1 MSKIKYFV
9 MAVITLV
16 MASCG
21 GSEDSVKFESNTIMY
36 NGEPTLE
43 IVDAT
48 LTMESTECRSG
59 AVTFTEDRPVLRVT
73 FKVVKKVEEKVIRGY
88 LGFQAYD
95 ADGSRLKKLKFSLGG
110 DHDQAKKLG
119 ELLNKEVGTTETIK
133 FGPNKRGERY
143 MNFEVEKLDMF
154 KVKYELSLY
163 TQKDEDDYNNK
174 YRSWSSSDDKEV
186 DSSESGDEEVDSSKS
201 DDENW
206 DATLDSYEKYV
217 NDYISLMKKAKNG
230 DMDALS
236 EYPSILENAQKLSEK
251 LQNAK
256 GSMSSSQLSR
266 YVKITNKMT
275 QAAANK

>member
-1 MSKIKYFV
+1 
-9 MAVITLV
+9 
-16 MASCG
+16 
-21 GSEDSVKFESNTIMY
+21 
-36 NGEPTLE
+36 
-43 IVDAT
+43 
-48 LTMESTECRSG
+48 
-59 AVTFTEDRPVLRVT
+59 
-73 FKVVKKVEEKVIRGY
+73 
-88 LGFQAYD
+88 
-95 ADGSRLKKLKFSLGG
+95 
-110 DHDQAKKLG
+110 
-119 ELLNKEVGTTETIK
+119 
-133 FGPNKRGERY
+133 

-163 TQKDEDDYNNK
+163 TQQNEDDYNNK
-174 YRSWSSSDDKEV
+174 YLSTSSSDDKEV

>member
-21 GSEDSVKFESNTIMY
+21 GSEDSVKFESDTIMY

-73 FKVVKKVEEKVIRGY
+73 FKVVKKVEEKVIRGS
-88 LGFQAYD
+88 LSFQAYD
-95 ADGSRLKKLKFSLGG
+95 ADGSRLKNLKFHAG
-110 DHDQAKKLG
+110 DIEQEKKLG

-163 TQKDEDDYNNK
+163 TQQNEDDYNNK
-174 YRSWSSSDDKEV
+174 YLSTSSSDDKEV

>member
-1 MSKIKYFV
+1 
-9 MAVITLV
+9 
-16 MASCG
+16 
-21 GSEDSVKFESNTIMY
+21 
-36 NGEPTLE
+36 
-43 IVDAT
+43 
-48 LTMESTECRSG
+48 
-59 AVTFTEDRPVLRVT
+59 
-73 FKVVKKVEEKVIRGY
+73 
-88 LGFQAYD
+88 
-95 ADGSRLKKLKFSLGG
+95 
-110 DHDQAKKLG
+110 
-119 ELLNKEVGTTETIK
+119 
-133 FGPNKRGERY
+133 

-154 KVKYELSLY
+154 KVKYELELY
-163 TQKDEDDYNNK
+163 TQQDEDDYNNK
-174 YRSWSSSDDKEV
+174 YLSTSSSDDKEV

>member
-21 GSEDSVKFESNTIMY
+21 GSGDSVKFESNTIMY

-73 FKVVKKVEEKVIRGY
+73 FKVVKKVEEKVIRGS
-88 LGFQAYD
+88 LSFQAYD
-95 ADGSRLKKLKFSLGG
+95 ADGSRLKNLKFHAG
-110 DHDQAKKLG
+110 DIEQEKKLG

-163 TQKDEDDYNNK
+163 TQQNEDDYNNK
-174 YRSWSSSDDKEV
+174 YLSTSSSDDKEV

-217 NDYISLMKKAKNG
+217 NDYISLMKKAKKG

>member
-73 FKVVKKVEEKVIRGY
+73 FKVVKKVEEKVIRGS
-88 LGFQAYD
+88 LSFQAYD
-95 ADGSRLKKLKFSLGG
+95 ADGSRLKNLKFSAG
-110 DHDQAKKLG
+110 DIEQEKKLG

-217 NDYISLMKKAKNG
+217 NDYISLMKKAKKG

>member
-21 GSEDSVKFESNTIMY
+21 GSEDSVKFESDTIMY

-88 LGFQAYD
+88 LSFQAYD
-95 ADGSRLKKLKFSLGG
+95 ADGSRLKNLKFSAG
-110 DHDQAKKLG
+110 DIEQEKKLG

-163 TQKDEDDYNNK
+163 TQQNEDDYNNK
-174 YRSWSSSDDKEV
+174 YLSTSSSDDKEV

>member
-73 FKVVKKVEEKVIRGY
+73 FKVVKKVEEKVIRGS
-88 LGFQAYD
+88 LSFQAYD
-95 ADGSRLKKLKFSLGG
+95 ADGSRLKNLKFSAG
-110 DHDQAKKLG
+110 DIEQEEKLG

-154 KVKYELSLY
+154 KVKYELELY
-163 TQKDEDDYNNK
+163 TQQDEDDYNNK
-174 YRSWSSSDDKEV
+174 YVFSTSPSDDEEV
-186 DSSESGDEEVDSSKS
+186 DSSESDDEEVDSSES
-201 DDENW
+201 NDEDW

>member
-21 GSEDSVKFESNTIMY
+21 GSEDSVKFESDTIMY

-95 ADGSRLKKLKFSLGG
+95 ADGSRLKNLKFSAG
-110 DHDQAKKLG
+110 DIEQEEKLG

-174 YRSWSSSDDKEV
+174 YRSWSSSDDK
-186 DSSESGDEEVDSSKS
+186 
-201 DDENW
+201 
-206 DATLDSYEKYV
+206 
-217 NDYISLMKKAKNG
+217 
-230 DMDALS
+230 
-236 EYPSILENAQKLSEK
+236 
-251 LQNAK
+251 
-256 GSMSSSQLSR
+256 
-266 YVKITNKMT
+266 
-275 QAAANK
+275 

>member
-21 GSEDSVKFESNTIMY
+21 GSEDSVKFESDTIMY

-73 FKVVKKVEEKVIRGY
+73 FKVVKKIEEKVIRGS
-88 LGFQAYD
+88 LSFQAYD
-95 ADGSRLKKLKFSLGG
+95 ADGSRLKNLKFSAG
-110 DHDQAKKLG
+110 DIEQEKKLG

-163 TQKDEDDYNNK
+163 TQQDEDDYNNK
-174 YRSWSSSDDKEV
+174 YLSTSSSDDKEV

>member
-21 GSEDSVKFESNTIMY
+21 GSEDSVKFESDTIMY

-95 ADGSRLKKLKFSLGG
+95 ADGSRLKNLKFHAG
-110 DHDQAKKLG
+110 DIEQEKKLG

-154 KVKYELSLY
+154 KVKYELELY
-163 TQKDEDDYNNK
+163 TQQDEDDYNNK
-174 YRSWSSSDDKEV
+174 YVFSTSPSDDEEV
-186 DSSESGDEEVDSSKS
+186 DSSESDDEEVDSSES
-201 DDENW
+201 NDEDW

>member
-21 GSEDSVKFESNTIMY
+21 GSEDSVKFESDTIMY

-73 FKVVKKVEEKVIRGY
+73 FKVVKKIEEKVIRGS
-88 LGFQAYD
+88 LSFQAYD
-95 ADGSRLKKLKFSLGG
+95 ADGSRLKNLKFHAG
-110 DHDQAKKLG
+110 DIEQEKKLG

-174 YRSWSSSDDKEV
+174 YRSWSSSDDK
-186 DSSESGDEEVDSSKS
+186 
-201 DDENW
+201 
-206 DATLDSYEKYV
+206 
-217 NDYISLMKKAKNG
+217 
-230 DMDALS
+230 
-236 EYPSILENAQKLSEK
+236 
-251 LQNAK
+251 
-256 GSMSSSQLSR
+256 
-266 YVKITNKMT
+266 
-275 QAAANK
+275 

>member
-48 LTMESTECRSG
+48 LTMESTECKSG

-73 FKVVKKVEEKVIRGY
+73 FKVLKKVEEKVIYGN

-95 ADGSRLKKLKFSLGG
+95 ADGSKLKKLKFNCGAAG
-110 DHDQAKKLG
+110 HDYEQAKKLG

-133 FGPNKRGERY
+133 FGPNKKGE
-143 MNFEVEKLDMF
+143 MHMDFQVEKLDMF
-154 KVKYELSLY
+154 KVSLELSPY
-163 TQKDEDDYNNK
+163 TQQDSDDYDNK
-174 YRSWSSSDDKEV
+174 YRSTSSSDDEEV
-186 DSSESGDEEVDSSKS
+186 DSSES
-201 DDENW
+201 DDEDW
-206 DATLDSYEKYV
+206 DAILDSYEEYV
-217 NDYISLMKKAKNG
+217 NNYISLLKKAKNG

-236 EYPSILENAQKLSEK
+236 EYPSVMKDAQELSEK

-266 YVKITNKMT
+266 YAKITTNMT
-275 QAAANK
+275 KAAASMN

>member
-21 GSEDSVKFESNTIMY
+21 GSGDSVKFESNTIMY

-73 FKVVKKVEEKVIRGY
+73 FKVVKKVEEKVIRGS
-88 LGFQAYD
+88 LSFQAYD
-95 ADGSRLKKLKFSLGG
+95 ADGSRLKNLKFHAG
-110 DHDQAKKLG
+110 DIEQEEKLG

-163 TQKDEDDYNNK
+163 TQKDEDDYKNK
-174 YRSWSSSDDKEV
+174 YRSWSSSDDK
-186 DSSESGDEEVDSSKS
+186 
-201 DDENW
+201 
-206 DATLDSYEKYV
+206 
-217 NDYISLMKKAKNG
+217 
-230 DMDALS
+230 
-236 EYPSILENAQKLSEK
+236 
-251 LQNAK
+251 
-256 GSMSSSQLSR
+256 
-266 YVKITNKMT
+266 
-275 QAAANK
+275 

>member
-1 MSKIKYFV
+1 

-21 GSEDSVKFESNTIMY
+21 GSGDSVKFESNTIMY

-48 LTMESTECRSG
+48 LTMESTECQSG

-73 FKVVKKVEEKVIRGY
+73 FKVVKKVEEKVIRGS
-88 LGFQAYD
+88 LSFQAYD
-95 ADGSRLKKLKFSLGG
+95 ADGSRLKNLKFSAG
-110 DHDQAKKLG
+110 DIEQEKKLG

-174 YRSWSSSDDKEV
+174 YVFSTSPSDDEEV
-186 DSSESGDEEVDSSKS
+186 DSSESDDEEVDSSESK
-201 DDENW
+201 DEDW

-217 NDYISLMKKAKNG
+217 NDYISLMKKAKKG

>member
-1 MSKIKYFV
+1 

-21 GSEDSVKFESNTIMY
+21 GSEDSVKFDSNTIMY

-73 FKVVKKVEEKVIRGY
+73 FKVVKKVEEKVLY
-88 LGFQAYD
+88 CNLGFQAYD
-95 ADGSRLKKLKFSLGG
+95 ADGSKLKKLKFNAPS
-110 DHDQAKKLG
+110 DYEQKKKLG

-133 FGPNKRGERY
+133 FGPYTRGEMY

-154 KVKYELSLY
+154 KVLYELNPY
-163 TQKDEDDYNNK
+163 TQQDSDDYHNK
-174 YRSWSSSDDKEV
+174 YSFTSSSDDEEV
-186 DSSESGDEEVDSSKS
+186 DSSES
-201 DDENW
+201 DDEDW

-236 EYPSILENAQKLSEK
+236 EYPSILENAQELSEK

-275 QAAANK
+275 QAAANM

>member
-21 GSEDSVKFESNTIMY
+21 GSEDSVKFESDTIMY

-95 ADGSRLKKLKFSLGG
+95 ADGSRLKNLKFSAG
-110 DHDQAKKLG
+110 DIEQEEKLG

-163 TQKDEDDYNNK
+163 TQQNEDDYNNK
-174 YRSWSSSDDKEV
+174 YLSTSSSDDK
-186 DSSESGDEEVDSSKS
+186 EVDSSKS

-275 QAAANK
+275 QAAVNK